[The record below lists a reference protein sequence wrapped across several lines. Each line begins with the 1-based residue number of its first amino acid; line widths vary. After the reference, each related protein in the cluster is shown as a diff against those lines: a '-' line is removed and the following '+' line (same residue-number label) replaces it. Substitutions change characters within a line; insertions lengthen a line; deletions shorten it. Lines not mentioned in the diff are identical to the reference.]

1 MSTSDEE
8 ARGIAGIPS
17 PATNARDRVRL
28 SIDLLSAGHRSS
40 GSDDDP
46 SIEEGRGT
54 PRDTTEG
61 LDQEV
66 SPRSDH
72 SLHHHTED
80 NDREGVW
87 CSIL

>member
-8 ARGIAGIPS
+8 AARGIAGIPS

-28 SIDLLSAGHRSS
+28 FIDLLSAGHRSS

-61 LDQEV
+61 LDQD

-72 SLHHHTED
+72 
-80 NDREGVW
+80 
-87 CSIL
+87 